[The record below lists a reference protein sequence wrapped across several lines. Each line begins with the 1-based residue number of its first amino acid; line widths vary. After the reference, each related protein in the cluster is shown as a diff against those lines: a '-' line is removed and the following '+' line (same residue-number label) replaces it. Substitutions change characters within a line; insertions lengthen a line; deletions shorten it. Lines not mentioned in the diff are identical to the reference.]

1 MSGPPG
7 SSTLT
12 DPLVSTDWLA
22 ERLEAPDIRV
32 VDCSWFMPAE
42 SRDPMAEY
50 EAAHIPG
57 AVFFDIEDVS
67 ESDTDLP
74 HMLPSPTKFSS
85 RVRKLGLGDG
95 VRIVVYDNNRFYAS
109 ARVWWMFRVMGHE
122 DVAVLDGGLA
132 KWRAEGRP
140 VDDQPVRPTERHFTP
155 RLNNFLL
162 RDLEQMR
169 ANLTSRQEQVVDTR
183 SAARFTGSVAE
194 PREGLRAGHIP
205 GSRNLPAS
213 DLVTAEGTLKDA
225 QALTALFA
233 AAGVDLDQRITTS
246 CGSGVS
252 AAVASLALARLGR
265 SDVALYDGSWTEWG
279 SRPDTPVAR

>member
-1 MSGPPG
+1 M
-7 SSTLT
+7 T

-22 ERLEAPDIRV
+22 ERLEAPDIRL
-32 VDCSWFMPAE
+32 VDCTWFMPAE
-42 SRDPMAEY
+42 GRDPKAEHT
-50 EAAHIPG
+50 AAHLPG
-57 AVFFDIEDVS
+57 AVFFDIDEIS

-74 HMLPSPTKFSS
+74 HMLPSPAKFSA

-122 DVAVLDGGLA
+122 DIAVLDGGLA

-140 VDDQPVRPTERHFTP
+140 VDDVPVRPTERHFTP
-155 RLNNFLL
+155 RLNNFLV

-169 ANLTSRQEQVVDTR
+169 ANLTSRREQVVDTR

-233 AAGVDLDQRITTS
+233 AAGVDLDQKLTTS

-265 SDVALYDGSWTEWG
+265 PDVALYDGSWTEWG

>member
-1 MSGPPG
+1 M
-7 SSTLT
+7 T

-22 ERLEAPDIRV
+22 DRLEAPDLRL
-32 VDCSWFMPAE
+32 VDCSWFMPADG
-42 SRDPMAEY
+42 RDARAEY
-50 EAAHIPG
+50 EAAHLPG
-57 AVFFDIEDVS
+57 AVFFDIDEIADP
-67 ESDTDLP
+67 DTDLP
-74 HMLPSPTKFSS
+74 HMLPDPTRFSS

-95 VRIVVYDNNRFYAS
+95 VRIIAYDNNRFSAS

-122 DVAVLDGGLA
+122 DIAVLDGGLA

-140 VDDQPVRPTERHFTP
+140 VNDLPVRPTERHFTA
-155 RLNNFLL
+155 RLNNFLV

-169 ANLTSRQEQVVDTR
+169 SNVTSRQEQVIDTR
-183 SAARFTGSVAE
+183 GAARFSGSVAE
-194 PREGLRAGHIP
+194 PRAGLRAGHIP
-205 GSRNLPAS
+205 GARNVPVG
-213 DLVTAEGTLKDA
+213 DLLALDGTLKDA

-233 AAGVDLDQRITTS
+233 AAGVDLERKLATS

-265 SDVALYDGSWTEWG
+265 TDVALYDGSWTEWG

>member
-1 MSGPPG
+1 M
-7 SSTLT
+7 T

-42 SRDPMAEY
+42 GRDPQAEY

-57 AVFFDIEDVS
+57 AVFFDIDDVS

-74 HMLPSPTKFSS
+74 HMLPSPAKFSS

-95 VRIVVYDNNRFYAS
+95 VRIVVYDNNSFYAS

-132 KWRAEGRP
+132 KWRAEGHP

-155 RLNNFLL
+155 RLNNFLV

-169 ANLTSRQEQVVDTR
+169 ANLTGRQEQVVDTR

-213 DLVTAEGTLKDA
+213 DLVATDGTLKDT

-233 AAGVDLDQRITTS
+233 AAGVELDQQITTS